1 MIQNINIRAM
11 AMAFAGFTLWTMGDA
26 AIRYLREYPPV
37 QIAFLCGVYS
47 LAILLAFAPYFGGL
61 TQTFKKPKLGLQI
74 FRGGVLGVCGLMSF
88 YTFSHLELPTA
99 YAIIFL
105 APFFA
110 KMLSIKM
117 NKEAV
122 PKAFWL
128 LSGLAFLGV
137 LIALRP
143 GTLPMNI
150 GVLTAFLSTGLFAF
164 GYVLGRT
171 IGEENQTAL
180 STCLFPDI
188 CMVVMFLV
196 PSVLSFVPMEPR
208 DFYVAVFIGVQSA
221 IGTMLVSVAYAKAPT
236 AYIAP
241 VHFTQIIW
249 GVVWGAF
256 LFKEYPDA
264 WTIVGAALIVIAG
277 LMLVRLGHRTG

>member
-1 MIQNINIRAM
+1 MIQSKNLRAM
-11 AMAFAGFTLWTMGDA
+11 AMAFGGFTLWTMGDA
-26 AIRYLREYPPV
+26 AIRHLKEYPPI

-61 TQTFKKPKLGLQI
+61 AETFKKPKLGLQV
-74 FRGGVLGVCGLMSF
+74 FRGIVLGVCGLMSF
-88 YTFSHLELPTA
+88 YTFAYLELPTA

-105 APFFA
+105 APFIA
-110 KMLSIKM
+110 KLLSVKM

-122 PKAFWL
+122 PRAFWL
-128 LSGLAFLGV
+128 LSALAFFGV
-137 LIALRP
+137 LVVLRP
-143 GTLPMNI
+143 GSLPMNI
-150 GVLTAFLSTGLFAF
+150 GVFTAFLSTGLFAF

-188 CMVVMFLV
+188 CMVVMFAV
-196 PSVLSFVPMEPR
+196 PTMLHFMPMDPY

-241 VHFTQIIW
+241 IHFTQIVW
-249 GVVWGAF
+249 GVIWGAF
-256 LFKEYPDA
+256 LFQEYPDF
-264 WTIVGAALIVIAG
+264 WTLAGTSLIVAAG
-277 LMLVRLGHRTG
+277 FMLVRLGGRAG

>member
-1 MIQNINIRAM
+1 MIQNQNLKAM
-11 AMAFAGFTLWTMGDA
+11 AMAFGGFTLWTMGDA
-26 AIRYLREYPPV
+26 AIRYLRDYPPI
-37 QIAFLCGVYS
+37 QIAFLCGIYS
-47 LAILLAFAPYFGGL
+47 LALLIAFSPYFGGL
-61 TQTFKKPKLGLQI
+61 AETFRKPKLGLQI
-74 FRGGVLGVCGLMSF
+74 FRGVVLGVCGLTSF
-88 YTFSHLELPTA
+88 YTFAYLELPTA

-110 KMLSIKM
+110 KILSVKL
-117 NKEAV
+117 NREAV

-128 LSGLAFLGV
+128 LSALAFLGV

-150 GVLTAFLSTGLFAF
+150 GVLTAFLSTGLFAL

-171 IGEENQTAL
+171 IGEENQTSL

-188 CMVVMFLV
+188 CMVVMFMV
-196 PSVLSFVPMEPR
+196 PTFINFVPMEPH
-208 DFYVAVFIGVQSA
+208 DFYVAVFIGAQSA

-241 VHFTQIIW
+241 VHFTQIVWGVIW
-249 GVVWGAF
+249 GAL
-256 LFKEYPDA
+256 LFREYPDA
-264 WTIVGAALIVIAG
+264 WTIVGALIIIGAG
-277 LMLVRLGHRTG
+277 VMLVRLGRAS